1 MKWPSLRWCES
12 NHASTAS
19 LASGAGPYDSFSKF
33 SLIDACLFMSEC
45 DERQRQKAKNY
56 YFLSGKKKDY
66 FFCFSLSLSLSLSLQ
81 VNAQAASTTMR
92 SWSGTFFQ
100 SGVTG
105 KSGVLASAL
114 STAALGAALLDADAA
129 LSFEPFFEAA
139 VSAEADIVHFSNQ
152 SVSFSFLFSLD
163 LTLWCDRCRRTCLNA
178 IRAFRST
185 WAGSSASKSTSRRS
199 IGALP
204 RT

>member
-1 MKWPSLRWCES
+1 
-12 NHASTAS
+12 
-19 LASGAGPYDSFSKF
+19 
-33 SLIDACLFMSEC
+33 MSVR
-45 DERQRQKAKNY
+45 DKRQKAKNY
-56 YFLSGKKKDY
+56 YFLSAKKDY
-66 FFCFSLSLSLSLSLQ
+66 FFAFLFLSLFLSLVQ

-139 VSAEADIVHFSNQ
+139 VSAEADIV
-152 SVSFSFLFSLD
+152 LFRINL
-163 LTLWCDRCRRTCLNA
+163 
-178 IRAFRST
+178 
-185 WAGSSASKSTSRRS
+185 
-199 IGALP
+199 
-204 RT
+204 